1 MDSTTTNVCEW
12 CKRPFL
18 PPGAKVTGGKAMKQ
32 PGKSPE
38 AADSGPQA
46 GAPEAPAAAVPAE
59 PTAAMPLAGP
69 PLLAGAAAEEAEAP
83 APSSS
88 PASAGE
94 LLRPLGAQPP
104 RTAAE
109 SQPFPGTGAEGAGA
123 SVDVSQYVGSDQS
136 IFRPMEK
143 PRVPGSVAGSAD
155 RMAEKRRAAIEREQ
169 GPEIPENIRLLR
181 ASIGGAV
188 VALVVTLVE
197 FFVKKEM
204 PPQLIGGVPIPIP
217 NNTEFS
223 GALVYAALLAVLL
236 GFMLSAM
243 LVRFKLGPFA
253 GLIMGLVL
261 GAAALSNNFPWG
273 LIAGGLAGII
283 CGVLATKGM
292 RRVINV

>member
-1 MDSTTTNVCEW
+1 M
-12 CKRPFL
+12 
-18 PPGAKVTGGKAMKQ
+18 AGGRALKQ

-38 AADSGPQA
+38 AADRGPQA

-59 PTAAMPLAGP
+59 PAAAMPLAGP
-69 PLLAGAAAEEAEAP
+69 PLLAGAEAEEEEAT

-88 PASAGE
+88 PGSAGE

-104 RTAAE
+104 RTAAD
-109 SQPFPGTGAEGAGA
+109 SQPFPGTGREGSDT

-136 IFRPMEK
+136 IFRPMAK
-143 PRVPGSVAGSAD
+143 PRVASSTTGSAD

-169 GPEIPENIRLLR
+169 GREIPENIRLLR
-181 ASIGGAV
+181 ASIGGAA

-197 FFVKKEM
+197 FFATKQVPDK
-204 PPQLIGGVPIPIP
+204 LIVIGIS
-217 NNTEFS
+217 NYTAFS
-223 GALVYAALLAVLL
+223 GALMYALLLAVLL

-253 GLIMGLVL
+253 GLILGLVL

-283 CGVLATKGM
+283 CGVLGTKGM
-292 RRVINV
+292 RRVISV